1 MYMCLRVAAGQQKS
15 VLQDVPSPSTLPV
28 QALPLDPAVRA
39 RLQHAVK
46 DRHYLEA
53 EQILIDAL
61 KQNPRSPQLLTF
73 LGGIY
78 FLYGDYAQSVV
89 AMKKAEKLAPLGNDA
104 RFTLAMAY
112 VILKHSD
119 MAQPELERLTRADP
133 QKALY
138 FYWLSRAHYDQKH
151 YAEGVANARKAIQL
165 DPKFTRAQDDL
176 GLCYEA
182 LGRYEEAIEAY
193 NQALALNR
201 RAQPPSPW
209 PPLDFGALLVK
220 LNRLDEAR
228 VYLEEALRYD
238 ERFPQGHY
246 ELGLLLD
253 KQGKQSDAIRELRI
267 AASLAPS
274 YAEPHYALGRIYTQ
288 IGNLPEAQKEFAQFD
303 KIKQAKQKPGAP

>member
-1 MYMCLRVAAGQQKS
+1 MCAPLPLVARQAS
-15 VLQDVPSPSTLPV
+15 FPQDVPSPATSPV
-28 QALPLDPAVRA
+28 EALPLGLAARA
-39 RLQHAVK
+39 KLQDAVK
-46 DRHYLEA
+46 RHHYVEA

-61 KQNPRSPQLLTF
+61 RQNPKSPRLLTF

-89 AMKKAEKLAPLGNDA
+89 ALKKAERLSPLGNGD

-133 QKALY
+133 EKALY
-138 FYWLSRAHYDQKH
+138 FYWLSRVHYDQKH
-151 YAEGVANARKAIQL
+151 YAEGVANARKALQL
-165 DPKFTRAQDDL
+165 DPEFTRAQDDL

-182 LGRYEEAIEAY
+182 LGKYQEAIAAY
-193 NQALALNR
+193 NQALTLNR

-220 LNRLDEAR
+220 LNRLDEAH

-253 KQGKQSDAIRELRI
+253 KQGKQKDAIRELRI
-267 AASLAPS
+267 AASLTPS

-288 IGNLPEAQKEFAQFD
+288 IGNLPEAQREFAQFD
-303 KIKQAKQKPGAP
+303 KIKRAKQNPAD